1 MELPPAL
8 RRVTETLPP
17 WLTTKVPRNHRE
29 SDEAFRRRR
38 KIVAGVSVLGSGF
51 LGVAL
56 SRQPGSRSFYWATLG
71 VAGTWLVGGFASGPL
86 HRGWMERPDEQG
98 LQRPLVTPVATGVV
112 AFAGF
117 YGGALVA
124 REIPPLDRA
133 LRTIMR
139 FADQGS
145 GPSVLFT
152 TLINGIGEEIFFRG
166 ALYAAIGEKHPVP
179 VSTAVYTL
187 SVTATRNPALVLAA
201 AFMGTLFGAQR
212 RASGG
217 LQASTLT
224 HVTWAT
230 LMLRFLPPLFRE
242 PSHGVGR
249 LT

>member
-1 MELPPAL
+1 MELSPAL
-8 RRVTETLPP
+8 RRAADKLPP

-51 LGVAL
+51 LGLAL
-56 SRQPGSRSFYWATLG
+56 SRQPGSRAFYGATLG

-86 HRGWMERPDEQG
+86 HRGWMERPGDEG
-98 LQRPLVTPVATGVV
+98 LQRPVVTPIATGLV

-117 YGGALVA
+117 YGGAVVA
-124 REIPPLDRA
+124 RQIPPLDRA
-133 LRTIMR
+133 LRNIMQ

-145 GPSVLFT
+145 GPLVLLT
-152 TLINGIGEEIFFRG
+152 TLVNGIGEEIFFRG

-242 PSHGVGR
+242 PRHSLSR
-249 LT
+249 